1 MNMLYQYDKCFC
13 ERCEEPVYVP
23 QWNMPESSHGIVSLC
38 DMGIKTDFVSKSSKT
53 SFDLVCVDCLTP
65 YESDQVDAYFAR
77 EYPSKYSKEHAEALI
92 QAASK
97 MLQERISK

>member
-1 MNMLYQYDKCFC
+1 MLYQYDKCFC

-23 QWNMPESSHGIVSLC
+23 LWNMPESSHGIVSLC
-38 DMGIKTDFVSKSSKT
+38 DMGINPDV
-53 SFDLVCVDCLTP
+53 DLVCIDCLTP

-97 MLQERISK
+97 MLQERILS

>member
-1 MNMLYQYDKCFC
+1 MVLFPYAI
-13 ERCEEPVYVP
+13 
-23 QWNMPESSHGIVSLC
+23 W
-38 DMGIKTDFVSKSSKT
+38 TSKAILFPSRLKRL
-53 SFDLVCVDCLTP
+53 FDLVCVDCLTP

-97 MLQERISK
+97 MLQERLAK

>member
-1 MNMLYQYDKCFC
+1 MLYQYDKCFC

-38 DMGIKTDFVSKSSKT
+38 EMGINPDVDFV
-53 SFDLVCVDCLTP
+53 CIDCLTES
-65 YESDQVDAYFAR
+65 ESDQVDAYFAR
-77 EYPSKYSKEHAEALI
+77 VEPPMKYSKEHAEALI

-97 MLQERISK
+97 MLQERLLK

>member
-1 MNMLYQYDKCFC
+1 MLYQYDKCFC
-13 ERCEEPVYVP
+13 ERCDEPVYVP

-38 DMGIKTDFVSKSSKT
+38 EMGINPDVDFV
-53 SFDLVCVDCLTP
+53 CIDCLTES
-65 YESDQVDAYFAR
+65 ESDQVDAYFAR

>member
-23 QWNMPESSHGIVSLC
+23 LWNMPESSHGIVSLC
-38 DMGIKTDFVSKSSKT
+38 DMGINPDVDFV
-53 SFDLVCVDCLTP
+53 CIDCLTES
-65 YESDQVDAYFAR
+65 ESDQVDAYFAKT
-77 EYPSKYSKEHAEALI
+77 EPSKYSKEHAEALI

-97 MLQERISK
+97 MLQERLLK

>member
-1 MNMLYQYDKCFC
+1 MLYQYDKCFC
-13 ERCEEPVYVP
+13 ERCDEPVYVP

-38 DMGIKTDFVSKSSKT
+38 EMGINPDVDFV
-53 SFDLVCVDCLTP
+53 CIDCLTES
-65 YESDQVDAYFAR
+65 ESDQVDAYFAR
-77 EYPSKYSKEHAEALI
+77 EYPSQYSKEHAEALI

>member
-23 QWNMPESSHGIVSLC
+23 LWNMPESSHGIVSLC
-38 DMGIKTDFVSKSSKT
+38 DMGINPDV
-53 SFDLVCVDCLTP
+53 DLVCIDCLTP

-97 MLQERISK
+97 MLQESIANRKINS